1 MKLTFFSNF
10 LNHHQIPIC
19 NEFYL
24 MFGDDFKFVSLEDV
38 PGDRVKLGYLTT
50 FKEPY
55 LLESHQSD
63 ENFQQ
68 ALILGLESDVVI
80 IGSSNEIFIKERLKA
95 NKLTFRYSERIFKKH
110 ACLYY
115 IHPVAMYKRFKQD
128 TMLRRKNVYLLS
140 SSAFAPY
147 DYSFY
152 FAYPKKMLK
161 WGYFPEA
168 ITYHPEELIK
178 NNQIPIILWVG
189 RLIDWKR
196 PWTAIRLAEKLI
208 KHEIPFEMQMIGS
221 GPLFDD
227 LKAYI
232 ESNHLSQIKLLGS
245 RSPDQVRTYYLK
257 ADIHLVTSTKEE
269 GWGAV
274 LNEGMNAGC
283 VPISYFEVGAAPYLI
298 SHLKNGYLYQNE
310 DELYQ
315 YTMHLCENP
324 NLRASIGL
332 EAYKTIHSLWNHKLA
347 AHRFIEFS
355 QACLENRIETYTEG
369 PMSIAPIL
377 SKRAVKSRMKYKK

>member
-19 NEFYL
+19 NEFYQ
-24 MFGDDFKFVSLEDV
+24 MFGNDFKFVSLEDV
-38 PGDRVKLGYLTT
+38 PGDRAKLGYLTT
-50 FKEPY
+50 FQEPY
-55 LLESHQSD
+55 LLESHKSD
-63 ENFQQ
+63 ENFQE
-68 ALILGLESDVVI
+68 ALKLGLESDVVI
-80 IGSSNEIFIKERLKA
+80 IGSSNEVFIKERLKK

-110 ACLYY
+110 ALLYY
-115 IHPVAMYKRFKQD
+115 IHPVAMIKRFKQD

-152 FAYPKKMLK
+152 LAYPKKMLK

-168 ITYHPEELIK
+168 ITYKEEDLVK
-178 NNQIPIILWVG
+178 QNQIPIILWVG

-196 PWTAIRLAEKLI
+196 PWVAIRLAEKLI
-208 KHEIPFEMQMIGS
+208 KNQIPFEMQIIGS

-232 ESNHLSQIKLLGS
+232 KSNHLSQVKLLGS
-245 RSPDQVRTYYLK
+245 KTPDVVRSYYLK

-283 VPISYFEVGAAPYLI
+283 VPITYYEVGAAPYLI
-298 SHLKNGYLYQNE
+298 HHLKNGFLYKAE
-310 DELYQ
+310 DDLYQ
-315 YTMHLCENP
+315 YTMHLCENR
-324 NLRASIGL
+324 NLRRSIGL
-332 EAYKTIHSLWNHKLA
+332 KAYETIHTLWNHKLA
-347 AHRFIEFS
+347 ANRFVEFS
-355 QACLENRIETYTEG
+355 QACLENKVLTYTEG
-369 PMSIAPIL
+369 PLSKAPIL
-377 SKRAVKSRMKYKK
+377 SKSVLNSYINSKK